1 MTEGFQSISTRT
13 IQKSRSREQ
22 KKMSSTDS
30 GVPNIEKLSN
40 DNYGIWVMKMEAV
53 LKLKGVWPAMLDG
66 FSLADAATAEGL

>member
-1 MTEGFQSISTRT
+1 VTEGFRSISTRT
-13 IQKSRSREQ
+13 IQKSRFREQ

-53 LKLKGVWPAMLDG
+53 LKLQLKLWQRPECRGWG
-66 FSLADAATAEGL
+66 GG